1 MAIDQTAVALDIA
14 ARAVQQATILVE
26 ALEELEDILTHAT
39 QAGVSMV
46 SFDAA
51 ITDPNSSVKHTDGAT
66 INKLAIIIPALQT
79 WLNATSTGGTT
90 YKQVLYKL
98 RQ

>member
-1 MAIDQTAVALDIA
+1 MAIDQTNVALDIA
-14 ARAVQQATILVE
+14 AKAVQEATKLTE

-39 QAGVSMV
+39 QAGISMTA
-46 SFDAA
+46 FDVA
-51 ITDPNSSVKHTDGAT
+51 IGESSVKHTDGAT
-66 INKLAIIIPALQT
+66 INKLAVIIPALLT
-79 WLNATSTGGTT
+79 YLNATSTGGTT

>member
-1 MAIDQTAVALDIA
+1 MAIDQTNVALDIA
-14 ARAVQQATILVE
+14 SKAVQGATKFLE

-39 QAGVSMV
+39 AAGISMV
-46 SFDAA
+46 NY
-51 ITDPNSSVKHTDGAT
+51 DPALAESSVRHTDGAT
-66 INKLAIIIPALQT
+66 INKLAVLVPALLT
-79 WLNATSTGGTT
+79 YLNATSTGGTT

>member
-39 QAGVSMV
+39 QAGISLTTY
-46 SFDAA
+46 DTALG
-51 ITDPNSSVKHTDGAT
+51 TSSVKHTDGAT
-66 INKLAIIIPALQT
+66 INKLATIIPALQT
-79 WLNATSTGGTT
+79 YLNTTSTGGTT

>member
-1 MAIDQTAVALDIA
+1 MAIDQTNVALDIA
-14 ARAVQQATILVE
+14 ARAVQQATALLE
-26 ALEELEDILTHAT
+26 AFEELEDILTHAT
-39 QAGVSMV
+39 QAGINMT

-51 ITDPNSSVKHTDGAT
+51 LAESSVKHTDGAT
-66 INKLAIIIPALQT
+66 INKLAVIIPALQT
-79 WLNATSTGGTT
+79 YLNGTSTGGTT

>member
-1 MAIDQTAVALDIA
+1 MAIDQTNVALDIA
-14 ARAVQQATILVE
+14 AKAVQEATKLTE

-39 QAGVSMV
+39 AAGITMV
-46 SFDAA
+46 NYDAA
-51 ITDPNSSVKHTDGAT
+51 IEASSVKHTDGAT
-66 INKLAIIIPALQT
+66 INKLAVLVPALLT
-79 WLNATSTGGTT
+79 YLNATSTGGTT

>member
-1 MAIDQTAVALDIA
+1 MAIDQTNVALDIA
-14 ARAVQQATILVE
+14 AKAVQQATNLVE
-26 ALEELEDILTHAT
+26 ALEELESVLNHAT

-46 SFDAA
+46 NFDAA
-51 ITDPNSSVKHTDGAT
+51 LATSSVKHTDGAT
-66 INKLAIIIPALQT
+66 INKLAVLIPALQT
-79 WLNATSTGGTT
+79 FLNSTSTGGTT